1 MLEKRERL
9 SLQVLANN
17 ILMLV
22 SELGF
27 FGGIIHRRRFVE
39 VERHGSATRKEIQ
52 IDTIYDGH

>member
-52 IDTIYDGH
+52 R